1 MNTLVFASS
10 NPHKVEEIAAIL
22 GGSLHLLGLQDVG
35 ITHDLAE
42 DAQTLEGNAR
52 QKARQVWEITG
63 KDCFADDTGL
73 EVDALGGAPG
83 VYSARYAGAQRDAS
97 ANRTFLLQELRGAS
111 DRTARFRTVICL
123 ILRDREYLFEGV
135 VDGTIAEAGR
145 GEGGFGYDALFI
157 PQGHTRTF
165 AEMDPAE
172 KNALS
177 HRGRAAEK
185 LAAFLQA
192 NPTS

>member
-1 MNTLVFASS
+1 
-10 NPHKVEEIAAIL
+10 
-22 GGSLHLLGLQDVG
+22 
-35 ITHDLAE
+35 
-42 DAQTLEGNAR
+42 
-52 QKARQVWEITG
+52 
-63 KDCFADDTGL
+63 
-73 EVDALGGAPG
+73 
-83 VYSARYAGAQRDAS
+83 
-97 ANRTFLLQELRGAS
+97 ELRGAS